1 MEMHCNDEK
10 ELKEHLLY
18 KTIVKFEDNKL
29 YLDDGTIVS
38 IEMTD
43 NDCCAYAFGEFKDVK
58 LEALIT
64 DVRIGDY
71 VDHRFDI
78 DAEFD
83 DEYENHNTVTI
94 YSNQNPVAQADCYAN
109 AGNGGYYFSVCSL
122 VIGDVYFPVVEA

>member
-1 MEMHCNDEK
+1 
-10 ELKEHLLY
+10 
-18 KTIVKFEDNKL
+18 
-29 YLDDGTIVS
+29 
-38 IEMTD
+38 MTD

-64 DVRIGDY
+64 DVKIGEPEESWRDG
-71 VDHRFDI
+71 DG
-78 DAEFD
+78 
-83 DEYENHNTVTI
+83 EYEMHNTVTI

>member
-1 MEMHCNDEK
+1 MELRCIDEK

-18 KTIVKFEDNKL
+18 KTIVKFEEDKL
-29 YLDDGTIVS
+29 YLDDGAIVS

-64 DVRIGDY
+64 DVKIGDY

-78 DAEFD
+78 DEEFD